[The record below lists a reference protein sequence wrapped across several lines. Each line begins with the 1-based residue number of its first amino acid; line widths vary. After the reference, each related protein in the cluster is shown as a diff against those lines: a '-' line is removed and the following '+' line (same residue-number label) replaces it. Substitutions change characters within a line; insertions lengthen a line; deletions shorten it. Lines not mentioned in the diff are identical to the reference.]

1 MTKPHNRFKGM
12 DGKMQAHDGTNYINY
27 RNLTDE
33 FAKLDYLRVRMNQG
47 AAVCHFTPQRH
58 LAPVFNR
65 VSVRLRPVCQLL
77 VPWRAGMRTRR
88 AALEQAILDCLQAM
102 DELAAQWGGTVPTAE
117 RKTLERVLVDLRRR
131 RKAK

>member
-1 MTKPHNRFKGM
+1 MTKPRNRFKGM
-12 DGKMQAHDGTNYINY
+12 DGKMQAPDGTNYISF
-27 RNLTDE
+27 RGLTDE
-33 FAKLDYLRVRMNQG
+33 FAKLDCFRVRMNQG
-47 AAVCHFTPQRH
+47 AAQCHSTPQRH

-88 AALEQAILDCLQAM
+88 APLEQAILDCLQAI
-102 DELAAQWGGTVPTAE
+102 DELAAQWSPTVGTAE
-117 RKTLERVLVDLRRR
+117 RQTLERVLVDLRRR